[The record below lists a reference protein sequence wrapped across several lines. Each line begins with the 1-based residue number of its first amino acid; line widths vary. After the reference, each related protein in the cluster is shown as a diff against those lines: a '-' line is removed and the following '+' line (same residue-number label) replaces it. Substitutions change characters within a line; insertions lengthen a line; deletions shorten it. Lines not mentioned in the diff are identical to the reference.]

1 LRPGYCRG
9 FTKINIMLHG
19 TYYLNNSGSRWV
31 CYTKGKKDKITLYT
45 QSGKEI
51 TRTVIYY
58 ESFGNFGSAAINYK
72 GKILKVLADST
83 LVD

>member
-1 LRPGYCRG
+1 MR
-9 FTKINIMLHG
+9 NG

-31 CYTKGKKDKITLYT
+31 KLTNGQKDKITLKT
-45 QSGKEI
+45 VSGKDV

-58 ESFGNFGSAAINYK
+58 ESFGNFGSALISYQ
-72 GKILKVLADST
+72 GKKLKVLADSV

>member
-1 LRPGYCRG
+1 MR
-9 FTKINIMLHG
+9 NG

-31 CYTKGKKDKITLYT
+31 NLTNGQKDKITLKT
-45 QSGKEI
+45 VSGKDV

-58 ESFGNFGSAAINYK
+58 ESFGNFGSALISYQ
-72 GKILKVLADST
+72 GKKLKVLADSV